1 MIGSGLKKLAK
12 ENEMKV
18 SHGVGYGSL
27 RGFAATLSEGSNYKQ
42 IIFSTNFPDQ
52 EKKDA
57 FMQLM
62 NQTNIQ
68 REYRVQQMTMSPRTL
83 SVVFLDTIGTM
94 KKITAFLDWFLPLL
108 EQGGAT
114 KYNVCVECGT
124 EITAGKWVLV
134 DGIAYYLHDS
144 CAQRVLSEVDAE
156 NTQRKEEASGSYL
169 TGTVGAILGALVGSV
184 LWAVIL
190 YVGYVA
196 SIVGFVIGWLANKG
210 YDLLK
215 GKKGKGKVAILI
227 VAVIL
232 GVIVGNFLPDLV
244 EIASLINE
252 GELPGVR
259 LIDAPMLI
267 LAVMID
273 NPEYAAGVGGNILMG
288 LLFAALGVYTVIRK
302 AGQEVADLKAVVL
315 E

>member
-27 RGFAATLSEGSNYKQ
+27 RGFGATLSEGAGYKK
-42 IIFSTNFPDQ
+42 IVFSTNFPDL

-57 FMQLM
+57 FMQLVSQS
-62 NQTNIQ
+62 NVE
-68 REYRVQQMTMSPRTL
+68 REYRVSQLGMSARAVT
-83 SVVFLDTIGTM
+83 VVFADNPGTM
-94 KKITAFLDWFLPLL
+94 KKIYAFLDWFLPLM
-108 EQGGAT
+108 EQAGAT
-114 KYNVCVECGT
+114 PYNICLECGT
-124 EITAGKWVLV
+124 EIDSGKWLLI
-134 DGIAYYLHDS
+134 DGIARYLHVT
-144 CAQRVLSEVDAE
+144 CAQKVASEVDTE
-156 NTQRKEEASGSYL
+156 NTRRKEEATGSYL
-169 TGTVGAILGALVGSV
+169 TGTVGAIVGALLGSV
-184 LWAVIL
+184 LWAVVL
-190 YVGYVA
+190 YIGYVA
-196 SIVGFVIGWLANKG
+196 SIIGFVIGWLAEKG
-210 YDLLK
+210 YTLLK
-215 GKKGKGKVAILI
+215 GKQGKGKIAILI
-227 VAVIL
+227 GAVIL

-244 EIASLINE
+244 EIASLINA

-267 LAVMID
+267 LAVMIE